1 MDLMTLVAKLTLD
14 SSEYERGLSGV
25 ADKAKKGLGA
35 IAKAGVAVVA
45 AGGAAVVALTKQSI
59 DAYAEF
65 EQLAGGAQL
74 MFGDAYDTV
83 AKNAQ
88 EAYTTVQ
95 MSQNDYLQ
103 QVNGFATGLKTALGG
118 NEQAAAEL
126 AHRIIVAEADVVAAT
141 GNSQEAVQNAFNGIM
156 KSNFTMLDNL
166 QIGITPTK
174 EGFQEV
180 IDKVNEWNAANGR
193 ATKYEMGNLA
203 DMQSAL
209 VDYIE
214 MVGMAGYAHNEAA
227 DTIQGSI
234 STMKASWQNLIV
246 GLADQNADLDKLIG
260 NFVESIIGKNGE
272 GGVLNNILP
281 VAKRVLNGVV
291 KLITTTAPKIVPII
305 TEVIIENLPAII
317 EAGTQILV
325 ALINGILVA
334 LPQLIAALPE
344 IFAAIAN
351 AFRENWPALK
361 ESGKQLLEM
370 IGEGILSA
378 LDWLLGKLSEIAD
391 AIKKYLL
398 EKWED
403 IKKINED
410 TWNNIKERSAQI
422 WDEIKNKVSDVWE
435 NIKTAAKEK
444 WENIKTTISN
454 IETNIKTDISQVWEN
469 IKSTVQQK
477 IDSLKTG
484 ISTRFENIKN
494 TISGVIDRIK
504 GLFDFEWSFPHIS
517 LPHFS
522 WSWQD
527 IGGIVK
533 IPQISVEWYKK
544 AYAQPYMFTKPT
556 LAGFGDGNGGEMVYG
571 RDNLMNDIRE
581 AVGGSSN
588 ITINV
593 YPQKGQNEEEI
604 ARMVQRKLI
613 QLDRQKKVAG
623 FA

>member
-234 STMKASWQNLIV
+234 STMKASWQNLVV
-246 GLADQNADLDKLIG
+246 GLADQNADLDKLIE

-351 AFRENWPALK
+351 AFQENWPALK

-454 IETNIKTDISQVWEN
+454 IGTNIKTDISQVWEN

-544 AYAQPYMFTKPT
+544 AYTQPYMFTKPT

-571 RDNLMNDIRE
+571 RDNLMKDIRE
-581 AVGGSSN
+581 AVGGTSN

-613 QLDRQKKVAG
+613 QMDRQKKVAG